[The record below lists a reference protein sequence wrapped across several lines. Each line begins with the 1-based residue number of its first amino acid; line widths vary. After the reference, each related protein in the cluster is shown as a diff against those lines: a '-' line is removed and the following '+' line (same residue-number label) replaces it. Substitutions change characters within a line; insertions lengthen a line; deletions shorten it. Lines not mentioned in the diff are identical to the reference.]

1 MLFNYEK
8 KQDVLNLINNVA
20 ITPDGFNF
28 ICYLLDELQAFD
40 TGNNFEN
47 QYINCS
53 NNAIR
58 QKGQK
63 ILNLLMQSNLEKYIE
78 VIKKRKEDL

>member
-1 MLFNYEK
+1 MLFKYEK

-20 ITPDGFNF
+20 INPDGFNF
-28 ICYLLDELQAFD
+28 ICYLLDELQAFE
-40 TGNNFEN
+40 TGNNYEN
-47 QYINCS
+47 QYINYA

-58 QKGQK
+58 KKGQN
-63 ILNLLMQSNLEKYIE
+63 ILNLLMQCNLDKYIE